1 MEKEHEANLRKN
13 ASTALLGAWVDMAHS
28 VAYPMVSEVIK
39 TQASLTERVEHT
51 EIMVEGNTASV
62 TILTARMDAV
72 VAETQNTVAD
82 AIANIQNTPEMDD
95 TIAKMQS
102 EINRLQA
109 QVTGLVDVLSSVAHL
124 E

>member
-1 MEKEHEANLRKN
+1 MENTHEANLRKN

-51 EIMVEGNTASV
+51 EIAVEGNTASV

-72 VAETQNTVAD
+72 VAETQTTVAD
-82 AIANIQNTPEMDD
+82 AIANINNTPEMDD
-95 TIAKMQS
+95 TIAKMQCD
-102 EINRLQA
+102 IIRLEA
-109 QVTGLVDVLSSVAHL
+109 QMQGLIDALTSVANL